1 MIDIP
6 IQIITSVSWFTS
18 RSCYVHNLVK
28 RYFLISMVLYMSDSM
43 VAVYELYHVKNK
55 LSLIETTVDEKQTVA
70 LFPTWSQPV
79 FALAP

>member
-1 MIDIP
+1 MLVGLRVGRVRY
-6 IQIITSVSWFTS
+6 TTWF
-18 RSCYVHNLVK
+18 K

-43 VAVYELYHVKNK
+43 VAVYELYLVKNK

>member
-1 MIDIP
+1 
-6 IQIITSVSWFTS
+6 
-18 RSCYVHNLVK
+18 
-28 RYFLISMVLYMSDSM
+28 MVLYMSVSM
-43 VAVYELYHVKNK
+43 VAVYELYHVENK

>member
-1 MIDIP
+1 
-6 IQIITSVSWFTS
+6 
-18 RSCYVHNLVK
+18 
-28 RYFLISMVLYMSDSM
+28 MVLYMSDSM
-43 VAVYELYHVKNK
+43 VAVYELYLVKNK